1 MTSGTLHDA
10 SWLVSDRTAGASQG
24 AFAFNNIA
32 VHVGD
37 DLDAVSTNRQALARR
52 LDVDAVVFAAAAHG
66 ARVALVE
73 SAGPDVQGVD
83 ALITRT
89 PGVGIAAQGADCV
102 MVGIAT
108 RDGWVAA
115 VHCGW
120 KGLVAGVVRAAVE
133 AMAAAGAD
141 LDGARAHLGP
151 SICPS
156 CYRVDADRAAD
167 VSRAAPTAVLWD
179 VESAMVD
186 LRTGVIAQL
195 RAVGVEPTWD
205 PRCTAEDPDLY
216 SFRRDGLT
224 GRQALVIARRQ
235 P

>member
-1 MTSGTLHDA
+1 VTSGTLHDA

-24 AFAFNNIA
+24 AFAFNNVA

-37 DLDAVSTNRQALARR
+37 DPGAVSANRGALARS
-52 LDVDAVVFAAAAHG
+52 LGVDAVVFAAAAHG
-66 ARVALVE
+66 ARVAMVE
-73 SAGPDVQGVD
+73 SPGPDVQGVD

-89 PGVGIAAQGADCV
+89 PGLGIAAQGADCV
-102 MVGIAT
+102 MVGMAT

-115 VHCGW
+115 IHCGW

-133 AMAAAGAD
+133 AMDAAGAH
-141 LDGARAHLGP
+141 LDGARGHLGP

-156 CYRVDADRAAD
+156 CYRVDADRAAE
-167 VSRAAPTAVLWD
+167 VSHATPTAVVWD
-179 VESAMVD
+179 ADGAMVD
-186 LRTGVIAQL
+186 LRAGVIAQL

-205 PRCTAEDPDLY
+205 PRCTAEDSDLY